1 MNITTETPVAVIN
14 HRRFRSGTSRE
25 EVLVASCV
33 HGMDPTTRWHSG
45 GNARELVIDEFL
57 RLWAAHGAAGLI
69 VYVSDLVVRDLLRE
83 QAAAFPGLIVR
94 DVVSGG
100 KLTDTWNAC
109 RDAFEEERMARLP
122 QVPGNQMPLVIATDA
137 SRGRGRLTGLGMAT
151 STGMV
156 HAATTRTDTVLAGE
170 FAAVSAALDKY
181 GSRKPVIDILTDS
194 QKVWARLNSR
204 DVLGG
209 YMRSPEEARCAQRLH
224 DLRATGVTVRIHW
237 VRGHNGNLLN
247 EFADRAA
254 VTARRTAQWSLDHED
269 IVTRLRGELRAELA
283 SAPALVPGAESRDY
297 RAAA

>member
-109 RDAFEEERMARLP
+109 RDAFEEERLTRRPRIAP
-122 QVPGNQMPLVIATDA
+122 TPLVIATDA
-137 SRGRGRLTGLGMAT
+137 SRGGRGRLTGLGIAT

-156 HAATTRTDTVLAGE
+156 HAFNTHAATVLAGE
-170 FAAVSAALDKY
+170 FAAVNLALQKY
-181 GSRKPVIDILTDS
+181 GWRKPAMDILTDS
-194 QKVWARLNSR
+194 QKVWARLNAG
-204 DVLGG
+204 DPLAGH
-209 YMRSPEEARCAQRLH
+209 MRSPEEARCAHNLVE
-224 DLRATGVTVRIHW
+224 LRATGVAVRIHW

>member
-1 MNITTETPVAVIN
+1 MNITTQTPVAVIN

-209 YMRSPEEARCAQRLH
+209 YMRSPEETRCIQRLH
-224 DLRATGVTVRIHW
+224 DLRNQGMTVRIHW

-254 VTARRTAQWSLDHED
+254 VTARRTAQWNLDHED
-269 IVTRLRGELRAELA
+269 IITRLREELRAELTA
-283 SAPALVPGAESRDY
+283 SPALVPDAESRDY

>member
-1 MNITTETPVAVIN
+1 MNITTQTPVAVIN

-83 QAAAFPGLIVR
+83 QNAAFPGLIVR

-137 SRGRGRLTGLGMAT
+137 SRGRGKLTGLGMAT

-194 QKVWARLNSR
+194 QKVWARLNAENL
-204 DVLGG
+204 LGDRT
-209 YMRSPEEARCAQRLH
+209 RSLEETRCVQRLH
-224 DLRATGVTVRIHW
+224 DLRNQGMTVRIHW

-254 VTARRTAQWSLDHED
+254 VTARRTAQWNLDHED
-269 IVTRLRGELRAELA
+269 IITRLREELRAELTA
-283 SAPALVPGAESRDY
+283 SPALVPDAESRDY

>member
-156 HAATTRTDTVLAGE
+156 HAATVLAGE
-170 FAAVSAALDKY
+170 FAAVNLALQKY
-181 GSRKPVIDILTDS
+181 GWRKPAMDILTDS
-194 QKVWARLNSR
+194 QKVWARLTAG
-204 DVLGG
+204 DPIAGH
-209 YMRSPEEARCAQRLH
+209 MRSPEEARCAHNLVE
-224 DLRATGVTVRIHW
+224 LRATGVAVRIHW